1 MGAVYQ
7 VAWSSDS
14 RLLVSASKDSTV
26 KVWDAK
32 TRKLAMDLP
41 GHADEVRFYLVFQRD
56 HVIMRFCCW
65 IDAMMQVFAIDWA
78 ADGSKVA
85 TGGKDC
91 ALKLWRS

>member
-14 RLLVSASKDSTV
+14 RLLVSASKDSIV

-41 GHADEVRFYLVFQRD
+41 GHADEVLFPPIKLSSECMHGWFD
-56 HVIMRFCCW
+56 S
-65 IDAMMQVFAIDWA
+65 AQVFAVDWA